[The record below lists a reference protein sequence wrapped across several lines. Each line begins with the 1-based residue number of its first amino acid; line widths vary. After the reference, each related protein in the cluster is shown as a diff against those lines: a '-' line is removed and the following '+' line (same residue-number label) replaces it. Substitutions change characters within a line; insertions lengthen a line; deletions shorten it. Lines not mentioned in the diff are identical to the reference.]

1 MAAYQRL
8 EPMMDADDAPD
19 RACKMGRGLI
29 EAYVNVICIWCGVE
43 PFAFCWRLQC
53 GGSLMSMAVSECM
66 V

>member
-29 EAYVNVICIWCGVE
+29 VAIICVWCGVD
-43 PFAFCWRLQC
+43 PCAFYWRFQC
-53 GGSLMSMAVSECM
+53 GGSLMSTAVSECM
-66 V
+66 I